1 MPTTTSMPQ
10 NVTSSYTAV
19 YNVLLQA
26 QERFERRLKITEVEE
41 CLECTPGLVFPP
53 GTTFD
58 NILHKLQ
65 RWQLVEIDG
74 LFVHVIS

>member
-1 MPTTTSMPQ
+1 MPATIPQ

-19 YNVLLQA
+19 YNVLLNA
-26 QERFERRLKITEVEE
+26 QQKSGGKLKITEAEE
-41 CLECTPGLVFPP
+41 CLERTPGLVFGP

-58 NILHKLQ
+58 KVLHKLQ